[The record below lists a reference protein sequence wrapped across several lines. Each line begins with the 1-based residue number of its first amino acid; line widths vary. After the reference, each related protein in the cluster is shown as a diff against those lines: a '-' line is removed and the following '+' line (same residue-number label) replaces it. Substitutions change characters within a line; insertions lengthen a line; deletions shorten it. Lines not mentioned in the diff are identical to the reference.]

1 MIKLPIASYSGDQSV
16 LLAYNVAVTKTIN
29 SYPTL
34 SFVFNAVGQNLVAE
48 DMLGP
53 RTLFTTPDG
62 QQYRLTTSNPVPNS
76 EFRVYTVSATH
87 VGHDLHDSYIM
98 NTLSGVQSLRAC
110 LDLMTQGTPFKYQ
123 IDGNFNDHD
132 FGTGTI
138 GGGHGDDVLSAIA
151 QAWACEYWFDNY
163 TVHIAKTIG
172 SQDAFTFVDRVNANY
187 ISWNEDYSSFYTAIH
202 GFGKQIE
209 QTTTV
214 DNGSSSSGGGA
225 QEVINFAKQ
234 YAGTPY
240 VWGGNT
246 PSGWDCSGFVAY
258 VYNHFGIAMHQPTTY
273 EEYQGTVVGPPYQ
286 TGDMLFWGG
295 RGSTYHVALAL
306 DANTLEMAANPERG
320 TVVQA
325 ISAWQPNFGVRN
337 DKMATLVAQSSG
349 SDDSTTTTSTV
360 YSCQAD
366 YISPLADKSGI
377 GKIWQDPYTSD
388 TITDE
393 NQLKTALKGQLH
405 DYPDVQYSMGWVT
418 FKNNSQITNNIDIGN
433 TGWLR
438 DRHGLDVNVRIQ
450 SYTRYLDDRSGNNDS
465 ITFGNKIF
473 DSTTWEVRQSQ
484 SRDRSRLIAE
494 LQKSSGSDVRN
505 DSTVTMT
512 DAQMQKI
519 RQVTIGGGST

>member
-1 MIKLPIASYSGDQSV
+1 MIKLLVTNYNGDQLV

-34 SFVFNAVGQNLVAE
+34 AFTFNATGQNLVAE

-53 RTLFTTPDG
+53 RTIFTAPDG

-87 VGHDLHDSYIM
+87 VGHDLHDGYIM
-98 NTLSGVQSLRAC
+98 NTLSGVQSLRSC
-110 LDLMTQGTPFKYQ
+110 LDLMTQGTPFKYR

-138 GGGHGDDVLSAIA
+138 GGSHGDDVLSAIA

-172 SQDAFTFVDRVNANY
+172 CTDAFTFVDRVNANY
-187 ISWNEDYSSFYTAIH
+187 ISWNEDYSNFCTAIH

-209 QTTTV
+209 QTTTS
-214 DNGSSSSGGGA
+214 NGNSSSGGGA
-225 QEVINFAKQ
+225 QNVIDFAKQ
-234 YAGTPY
+234 YVGTPY

-258 VYNHFGIAMHQPTTY
+258 VYNHFGIVMHQPTTY

-306 DANTLEMAANPERG
+306 NANTLVMAANPERG

-337 DKMATLVAQSSG
+337 DKMASLVAQSSS
-349 SDDSTTTTSTV
+349 SDDSMTTTSTV

-377 GKIWQDPYTSD
+377 GKIWQDPYNSD

-393 NQLKTALKGQLH
+393 NRLKSILKGQLH
-405 DYPDVQYSMGWVT
+405 DYPDVQYSMSWVT
-418 FKNNSQITNNIDIGN
+418 FKDNSQIKNDIGIGN

-450 SYTRYLDDRSGNNDS
+450 SYTQYLDGRSGNNDT

-484 SRDRSRLIAE
+484 SKEQAKLLADQIRIPD
-494 LQKSSGSDVRN
+494 
-505 DSTVTMT
+505 TVTIT
-512 DAQMQKI
+512 RKEADKI
-519 RQVTIGGGST
+519 EQYVVEQRQSDNG

>member
-1 MIKLPIASYSGDQSV
+1 M
-16 LLAYNVAVTKTIN
+16 
-29 SYPTL
+29 
-34 SFVFNAVGQNLVAE
+34 
-48 DMLGP
+48 
-53 RTLFTTPDG
+53 
-62 QQYRLTTSNPVPNS
+62 
-76 EFRVYTVSATH
+76 
-87 VGHDLHDSYIM
+87 
-98 NTLSGVQSLRAC
+98 
-110 LDLMTQGTPFKYQ
+110 
-123 IDGNFNDHD
+123 
-132 FGTGTI
+132 
-138 GGGHGDDVLSAIA
+138 
-151 QAWACEYWFDNY
+151 
-163 TVHIAKTIG
+163 
-172 SQDAFTFVDRVNANY
+172 
-187 ISWNEDYSSFYTAIH
+187 
-202 GFGKQIE
+202 
-209 QTTTV
+209 
-214 DNGSSSSGGGA
+214 
-225 QEVINFAKQ
+225 
-234 YAGTPY
+234 GTPY

-337 DKMATLVAQSSG
+337 DKMAELVSQSDG
-349 SDDSTTTTSTV
+349 SDSSTTTTSTV

-366 YISPLADKSGI
+366 YISPLADKSRI

-393 NQLKTALKGQLH
+393 NQLKVALKGQLH
-405 DYPDVQYSMGWVT
+405 DYPDVQYSMSWVT

-438 DRHGLDVNVRIQ
+438 DRYGLDVNVRIQ
-450 SYTRYLDDRSGNNDS
+450 SYTRYLDDHSGNNDA

-484 SRDRSRLIAE
+484 SQDRSRLIAE

-519 RQVTIGGGST
+519 KQVTIGGDST

>member
-1 MIKLPIASYSGDQSV
+1 MIKLPIISYTGDQSV

-87 VGHDLHDSYIM
+87 IGHDLHDSYIM

-110 LDLMTQGTPFKYQ
+110 LDLMIQGTPFKYQ
-123 IDGNFNDHD
+123 IDDNFDDHD
-132 FGTGTI
+132 FGTETI
-138 GGGHGDDVLSAIA
+138 GGGHGDDILSAIA

-172 SQDAFTFVDRVNANY
+172 SQDAFTFVDRINANY
-187 ISWNEDYSSFYTAIH
+187 ISWNEDYSSFCTAIH

-209 QTTTV
+209 QNTTV
-214 DNGSSSSGGGA
+214 DDGGSSSGGGA

-234 YAGTPY
+234 YVGTPY
-240 VWGGNT
+240 IWGGNT

-258 VYNHFGIAMHQPTTY
+258 IYNHFGIAMHQPTTY

-306 DANTLEMAANPERG
+306 DANTLEMAANQERG

-337 DKMATLVAQSSG
+337 DKMAALVSQSNS

-360 YSCQAD
+360 YSCQTD
-366 YISPLADKSGI
+366 YFSPLADSEI
-377 GKIWQDPYTSD
+377 GKVWQDPYTSD

-393 NQLKTALKGQLH
+393 NQLKAALKGQLH
-405 DYPDVQYSMGWVT
+405 DYPDVQYSMSWIT
-418 FKNNSQITNNIDIGN
+418 FRNNSQITNNIDIGN

-450 SYTRYLDDRSGNNDS
+450 SYTKYLDDRSGNNDS

-473 DSTTWEVRQSQ
+473 DSTTWEVRQNQSQ
-484 SRDRSRLIAE
+484 DRSRMIAE

-505 DSTVTMT
+505 DITVTMT
-512 DAQMQKI
+512 DDQMQKI
-519 RQVTIGGGST
+519 RQATIGGGSV